1 MVGFAAAIDRLQ
13 LSTGLRRPW
22 TLTAA
27 VAHSGTPNGSIRWPR
42 FPLVRC
48 CIGTC
53 AACGS
58 ATYATRAIRSGSG
71 ARVRVLR
78 RRGTHWW
85 PTLALS
91 EYSRAQRLLASATVS
106 DSADCWSPLCS

>member
-58 ATYATRAIRSGSG
+58 ATYATRAIDQERERRSS
-71 ARVRVLR
+71 ARSSSARYALVAHT
-78 RRGTHWW
+78 GT
-85 PTLALS
+85 
-91 EYSRAQRLLASATVS
+91 Q
-106 DSADCWSPLCS
+106 